1 MPGELKWLT
10 YTVILTGI
18 LWIPYILDRA
28 MVRGLM
34 GSMAN
39 PSPDLKPQALWAQR
53 LQAAHYNTVENL
65 VVFAVLVLILN
76 AIHVSTATTV
86 MACAVFFWSRLAYV
100 IVYAAGHRLRG
111 AGGPG
116 TSHPERDV
124 SLTRRGLKLRS
135 GARSDCARV
144 GAAWQRA
151 ENRIALAVEPRGAE
165 GVGDRGRRMLQQQRR
180 LQCQHQVAR
189 KRARL
194 RFVVMVGRGKLLEQP
209 RRE

>member
-100 IVYAAGHRLRG
+100 IVYAAGIPGLRTL
-111 AGGPG
+111 AF
-116 TSHPERDV
+116 V
-124 SLTRRGLKLRS
+124 I
-135 GARSDCARV
+135 AF
-144 GAAWQRA
+144 AAQV
-151 ENRIALAVEPRGAE
+151 ALALAI
-165 GVGDRGRRMLQQQRR
+165 LN
-180 LQCQHQVAR
+180 AT
-189 KRARL
+189 
-194 RFVVMVGRGKLLEQP
+194 
-209 RRE
+209 